1 MANRDL
7 NSFDPATA
15 GRYDPGYLE
24 IFYDNRTYK
33 GFDDK
38 LPIWQDYWL
47 QGLSRL
53 SRPSL
58 FYPSDIYPG
67 FIQIVFYTVCL
78 LENHCANVD

>member
-1 MANRDL
+1 MAHRDL
-7 NSFDPATA
+7 STFEPSKA

-24 IFYDNRTYK
+24 IFYDNRSYK

-47 QGLSRL
+47 QGLSKL

-67 FIQIVFYTVCL
+67 FIRIVFYTVCL
-78 LENHCANVD
+78 CNAECVRSD